1 LLSSALSGIAE
12 ELVKAGQKERASQ
25 LFDRAFQVAQK
36 IKDGFQ
42 RSLAFLDVAEALA
55 RAGQTD
61 RSLQVIQNAL
71 YAAQTTFASLQL
83 EALAKIAVALARMRQ
98 KDLAIQVIQ
107 NAFQIARKI
116 DLEPF
121 LSSPL
126 KDIAKVFAEL
136 GQIDRTFQV
145 IRRIGDANERSE
157 ILSDIAM
164 ELA

>member
-1 LLSSALSGIAE
+1 VLCIPSKIDDDFEALLSSALSGIAE
-12 ELVKAGQKERASQ
+12 ELVKAGQKERALQ
-25 LFDRAFQVAQK
+25 FFDRALQVAQK

-61 RSLQVIQNAL
+61 RSLQVIRSAL
-71 YAAQTTFASLQL
+71 YAAQTTDLQL

-107 NAFQIARKI
+107 NALQIARKI

-121 LSSPL
+121 LSLPL
-126 KDIAKVFAEL
+126 KDIAKAFAEL

-145 IRRIGDANERSE
+145 IRRDWGR
-157 ILSDIAM
+157 
-164 ELA
+164 